1 MPRFNAGNTRKQ
13 GSGKSYSLRMGQ
25 MFGPYSVGAIYP
37 CDVNTT
43 VMIAGLDAYEQQ
55 ANKGDLETIA
65 DSRLKRY
72 VGVNRLYAPPVD
84 DGHHGGFVPALR
96 FPNWLYC
103 PRCGQMQYKEST
115 NVSTQIR
122 CEACSKKYKHDIK
135 LVPER
140 FVVVCPHGH
149 IDNFPVMQWVHNGTD
164 IDPKSREHV
173 VSRRTMGGSTTMG
186 DIVYQC
192 TCGARKSLHGANRP
206 EGLNKIGYRCSGRQP
221 WLNRISK
228 QQCSCDGK
236 DLRVVIMGAT
246 NVCYPDVVSSVLI
259 PDALDERVKK
269 VADEQFTMMLEFDR
283 KGDLDAALSL
293 IASMGRVDPEDL
305 RLAYQRKKTEGD
317 SGQSEIEYLHDEYL
331 TLRDPKIRKSG
342 EFVGR
347 AVNSNE
353 YESPLIRN
361 YIAGVSLIDTL
372 TVTRALVGF
381 TRLNPEYNDL
391 KSMEER
397 RRELSRKRLDW
408 TLANQ
413 TVGEGVFV
421 EFDQSVL
428 EEWCARPEVVARIE
442 VMQENLNNAIKSR
455 NAKPREINPL
465 FVAIHTFSHIV
476 LLGISE
482 VCGYSAASL
491 RERVYCQAYLED
503 GAEEFEDM
511 HGVLI
516 YTASASGDGSLGG
529 LVRSGEPGRFEEIL
543 NNSMQ
548 KATWCSDDPVCIE
561 SRGQGLDSCNL
572 AACYNCALVPETA
585 CENGNRFLDRALIV
599 GTFDMP
605 TTGLFS
611 ADLYNV
617 L

>member
-13 GSGKSYSLRMGQ
+13 GAGKSYSLRMGQ

-37 CDVNTT
+37 CDANTT

-55 ANKGDLETIA
+55 VNKGDLETIA

-122 CEACSKKYKHDIK
+122 CEACSKNYKHDIK

-206 EGLNKIGYRCSGRQP
+206 EGLNKIGYHCSGRQP

-347 AVNSNE
+347 AVNPNE

-428 EEWCARPEVVARIE
+428 EEWCARPEVAARIE
-442 VMQENLNNAIKSR
+442 VMQENLNNAINSR

-611 ADLYNV
+611 ADLYNA

>member
-37 CDVNTT
+37 CDANTT
-43 VMIAGLDAYEQQ
+43 VMIAGLDVYEQQ
-55 ANKGDLETIA
+55 VNKGDLETIA

-236 DLRVVIMGAT
+236 DLRVVIMGVT

-347 AVNSNE
+347 AVNPNE

-428 EEWCARPEVVARIE
+428 EEWCARPEVAARIE
-442 VMQENLNNAIKSR
+442 VMQENVNNAIKSR

-611 ADLYNV
+611 ADLYNA

>member
-13 GSGKSYSLRMGQ
+13 GRGKSYSLRMGQ

-37 CDVNTT
+37 CDANTT

-55 ANKGDLETIA
+55 VNKGDLETIA

-122 CEACSKKYKHDIK
+122 CEACSKKFKRDIK
-135 LVPER
+135 LIPER

-164 IDPKSREHV
+164 VDPKSREHV

-206 EGLNKIGYRCSGRQP
+206 EGLNKIGYHCSGRQP

-269 VADEQFTMMLEFDR
+269 VADEQFTTMLEFDR

-293 IASMGRVDPEDL
+293 IASMGGVDPEDL

-347 AVNSNE
+347 AVNPNE
-353 YESPLIRN
+353 YESPLICN

-428 EEWCARPEVVARIE
+428 EEWCARPEVAARIE

-605 TTGLFS
+605 STGLFS
-611 ADLYNV
+611 ADLYNA

>member
-13 GSGKSYSLRMGQ
+13 GRGKSYSLRMGQ

-37 CDVNTT
+37 CDANTT

-55 ANKGDLETIA
+55 VNKGDLETIA

-122 CEACSKKYKHDIK
+122 CEACSKKFKRDIK
-135 LVPER
+135 LIPER

-206 EGLNKIGYRCSGRQP
+206 EGLNKIGYHCSGRQP

-259 PDALDERVKK
+259 PDALDERVKAIANERF
-269 VADEQFTMMLEFDR
+269 VTMLEFDR
-283 KGDLDAALSL
+283 KGDLDTALSL
-293 IASMGRVDPEDL
+293 VASMGGVDQEDL

-317 SGQSEIEYLHDEYL
+317 SGQSGIEYLHDEYL
-331 TLRDPKIRKSG
+331 TLRDPKIKKNG

-347 AVNSNE
+347 AVNPSE

-428 EEWCARPEVVARIE
+428 EEWCARPEVAARIE
-442 VMQENLNNAIKSR
+442 VMQENLNNSIKSR
-455 NAKPREINPL
+455 NAEPREINPL
-465 FVAIHTFSHIV
+465 FVAIHTFSHLV

-543 NNSMQ
+543 NNSMR

-599 GTFDMP
+599 GTFGMP

-611 ADLYNV
+611 ADLYNA

>member
-13 GSGKSYSLRMGQ
+13 GRGKSYSLRMGQ

-37 CDVNTT
+37 CDANTT
-43 VMIAGLDAYEQQ
+43 VMIAGLDAYERQV
-55 ANKGDLETIA
+55 NKGDLETIA

-103 PRCGQMQYKEST
+103 PRCGQMQYKGST

-122 CEACSKKYKHDIK
+122 CEACSKKFKRDIK

-192 TCGARKSLHGANRP
+192 TCGARKSLYGANRP
-206 EGLNKIGYRCSGRQP
+206 EGLNKIGYHCSGRQP

-293 IASMGRVDPEDL
+293 IASMGGVDPEDL

-347 AVNSNE
+347 AVNPNE

-428 EEWCARPEVVARIE
+428 EEWCARPEVAARIE

-465 FVAIHTFSHIV
+465 YVAIHTFSHIV

-529 LVRSGEPGRFEEIL
+529 LVKSGEPGRFEEIL

-548 KATWCSDDPVCIE
+548 KATWCSDDPVYIE

-605 TTGLFS
+605 STGLFS
-611 ADLYNV
+611 ADLYNA

>member
-1 MPRFNAGNTRKQ
+1 MPRFNAGNTRKL

-37 CDVNTT
+37 CDANTT

-55 ANKGDLETIA
+55 VNKGDLETIA

-103 PRCGQMQYKEST
+103 PRCGQMQYKKST

-206 EGLNKIGYRCSGRQP
+206 EGLNKIGYHCSGRQP
-221 WLNRISK
+221 WLNRISR

-283 KGDLDAALSL
+283 KDDLDAALSL

-347 AVNSNE
+347 AVNPNE

-428 EEWCARPEVVARIE
+428 EEWCARLEVAARIE

-611 ADLYNV
+611 ADLYNA

>member
-37 CDVNTT
+37 CDANTT

-55 ANKGDLETIA
+55 VNKGDLETIA

-347 AVNSNE
+347 AVNPNE

-421 EFDQSVL
+421 
-428 EEWCARPEVVARIE
+428 
-442 VMQENLNNAIKSR
+442 
-455 NAKPREINPL
+455 
-465 FVAIHTFSHIV
+465 
-476 LLGISE
+476 
-482 VCGYSAASL
+482 
-491 RERVYCQAYLED
+491 
-503 GAEEFEDM
+503 
-511 HGVLI
+511 
-516 YTASASGDGSLGG
+516 
-529 LVRSGEPGRFEEIL
+529 
-543 NNSMQ
+543 
-548 KATWCSDDPVCIE
+548 
-561 SRGQGLDSCNL
+561 
-572 AACYNCALVPETA
+572 
-585 CENGNRFLDRALIV
+585 
-599 GTFDMP
+599 
-605 TTGLFS
+605 
-611 ADLYNV
+611 
-617 L
+617 

>member
-37 CDVNTT
+37 CDANTT

-55 ANKGDLETIA
+55 VNKGDLETIA

-103 PRCGQMQYKEST
+103 PRCGQMQYKKST

-206 EGLNKIGYRCSGRQP
+206 EGLNKIGYHCSGRQP
-221 WLNRISK
+221 WLNRISR

-283 KGDLDAALSL
+283 KDDLDAALSL

-347 AVNSNE
+347 AVNPNE

-428 EEWCARPEVVARIE
+428 EEWCARPEVAARIE

-455 NAKPREINPL
+455 NAKPGEINPL

-611 ADLYNV
+611 ADLYNA

>member
-13 GSGKSYSLRMGQ
+13 GRGKSYSLRMGQ

-37 CDVNTT
+37 CDANTT

-55 ANKGDLETIA
+55 VNKGALETIA

-72 VGVNRLYAPPVD
+72 VGVNWLYAPPVD

-122 CEACSKKYKHDIK
+122 CEACSKKFKRDIK
-135 LVPER
+135 LIPER

-206 EGLNKIGYRCSGRQP
+206 EGLNKIGYHCSGRQP

-269 VADEQFTMMLEFDR
+269 VADEQFTTMLEFDR

-293 IASMGRVDPEDL
+293 IASMGGVDPEDL

-317 SGQSEIEYLHDEYL
+317 SGQSNIEYLHDEYL

-347 AVNSNE
+347 AVDPNE

-428 EEWCARPEVVARIE
+428 EEWCARPEVAARIE

-455 NAKPREINPL
+455 NARPREINPL

-611 ADLYNV
+611 ADLYNA

>member
-1 MPRFNAGNTRKQ
+1 M
-13 GSGKSYSLRMGQ
+13 
-25 MFGPYSVGAIYP
+25 
-37 CDVNTT
+37 
-43 VMIAGLDAYEQQ
+43 
-55 ANKGDLETIA
+55 
-65 DSRLKRY
+65 
-72 VGVNRLYAPPVD
+72 
-84 DGHHGGFVPALR
+84 
-96 FPNWLYC
+96 
-103 PRCGQMQYKEST
+103 
-115 NVSTQIR
+115 
-122 CEACSKKYKHDIK
+122 
-135 LVPER
+135 
-140 FVVVCPHGH
+140 
-149 IDNFPVMQWVHNGTD
+149 
-164 IDPKSREHV
+164 
-173 VSRRTMGGSTTMG
+173 
-186 DIVYQC
+186 
-192 TCGARKSLHGANRP
+192 
-206 EGLNKIGYRCSGRQP
+206 
-221 WLNRISK
+221 
-228 QQCSCDGK
+228 
-236 DLRVVIMGAT
+236 
-246 NVCYPDVVSSVLI
+246 VSSVLI
-259 PDALDERVKK
+259 HDALDEQVKK
-269 VADEQFTMMLEFDR
+269 VADEQFATMLEFDR
-283 KGDLDAALSL
+283 KGDLDTALSL
-293 IASMGRVDPEDL
+293 IASMGGVDPEDL

-317 SGQSEIEYLHDEYL
+317 SGQSDIEYLHDEYL

-347 AVNSNE
+347 AVNPNE

-381 TRLNPEYNDL
+381 TRLNPEYNDQ

-428 EEWCARPEVVARIE
+428 EEWCARPEVAARIE

-455 NAKPREINPL
+455 NARPREINPL

-611 ADLYNV
+611 ADLYNA

>member
-37 CDVNTT
+37 CDANTT
-43 VMIAGLDAYEQQ
+43 VMIAGLDVYEQQ
-55 ANKGDLETIA
+55 VNKGDLETIA

-347 AVNSNE
+347 AVNPNE

-428 EEWCARPEVVARIE
+428 EEWCARPEVAARIE

-455 NAKPREINPL
+455 NAKPRVINPL

-611 ADLYNV
+611 ADLYNA

>member
-1 MPRFNAGNTRKQ
+1 MPRFNAGNTRKL

-37 CDVNTT
+37 CDANTT

-55 ANKGDLETIA
+55 VNKGDLETIA

-103 PRCGQMQYKEST
+103 PRCGQMQYKKST

-206 EGLNKIGYRCSGRQP
+206 EGLNKIGYHCSGRQP
-221 WLNRISK
+221 WLNRISR

-283 KGDLDAALSL
+283 KDDLDAALSL

-347 AVNSNE
+347 AVNPNE

-428 EEWCARPEVVARIE
+428 EEWCARPEVAARIE

-572 AACYNCALVPETA
+572 AACYNCALVPEAA

-611 ADLYNV
+611 ADLYNA

>member
-13 GSGKSYSLRMGQ
+13 GRGKSYSLRMGQ

-37 CDVNTT
+37 CDANTT

-55 ANKGDLETIA
+55 VNKGALETIA

-122 CEACSKKYKHDIK
+122 CETCSKKFKRDIK
-135 LVPER
+135 LIPER

-206 EGLNKIGYRCSGRQP
+206 EGLNKIGYHCSGRQP

-269 VADEQFTMMLEFDR
+269 VADEQFTTMLDFDR

-293 IASMGRVDPEDL
+293 IARMGGADPEDL

-317 SGQSEIEYLHDEYL
+317 SGQSNIEYLHDEYL

-347 AVNSNE
+347 AVDPNE

-428 EEWCARPEVVARIE
+428 EEWCARPEVAARIE

-455 NAKPREINPL
+455 NARPREINPL

-611 ADLYNV
+611 ADLYNA

>member
-13 GSGKSYSLRMGQ
+13 GRGKSYSLRMGQ

-37 CDVNTT
+37 CDANTT

-55 ANKGDLETIA
+55 VNKGALETIA

-84 DGHHGGFVPALR
+84 DGHHGGFVPVLR
-96 FPNWLYC
+96 FRNWLYC

-122 CEACSKKYKHDIK
+122 CEACSKKFKRDIK
-135 LVPER
+135 LIPER

-206 EGLNKIGYRCSGRQP
+206 EGLNKIGYHCSGRQP

-269 VADEQFTMMLEFDR
+269 VADEQFTTMLDFDR

-293 IASMGRVDPEDL
+293 IASMGGVDPEDL

-317 SGQSEIEYLHDEYL
+317 SGQSNIEYLHDEYL

-347 AVNSNE
+347 AVDSNE

-428 EEWCARPEVVARIE
+428 EEWCARPEVAARIE

-455 NAKPREINPL
+455 NARPREINPL

-611 ADLYNV
+611 ADLYNA

>member
-13 GSGKSYSLRMGQ
+13 GRGKSYSLRMGQ

-37 CDVNTT
+37 CDANTT

-55 ANKGDLETIA
+55 VNKGDLETIA

-122 CEACSKKYKHDIK
+122 CEACSKKFKRDIK
-135 LVPER
+135 LIPER

-192 TCGARKSLHGANRP
+192 TCGARKSLYEANRP
-206 EGLNKIGYRCSGRQP
+206 EGLNKIGYHCSGRQP

-269 VADEQFTMMLEFDR
+269 VADEQFTTMLEFDR

-293 IASMGRVDPEDL
+293 IASMGGVDPEDL

-317 SGQSEIEYLHDEYL
+317 SGQSEIEYLHDECL

-347 AVNSNE
+347 AVNPNE

-428 EEWCARPEVVARIE
+428 EEWCARPEVAARIE

-599 GTFDMP
+599 GTFGMP
-605 TTGLFS
+605 STGLFS
-611 ADLYNV
+611 ADLYNA